1 MKKVYS
7 RKRHLG
13 KQGKSG
19 EYKGIGR
26 RVWEAVWRR
35 GQRTKATGVRRREGV

>member
-26 RVWEAVWRR
+26 RV
-35 GQRTKATGVRRREGV
+35 